1 MPMTLQ
7 GGPFIAPNVGL
18 HRITVKQYHK
28 MIADG
33 VFAEDERIELIE
45 GYLVEK
51 AVHDPIHDG
60 TISLVF
66 EEVMRIVPSGWIH
79 RIQSSITLSTSEPE
93 PDFILARGSIRTF
106 LKRHPGPAD
115 LGLVVEVANSSLEFD
130 RADKLRVYA
139 RAGIPTY
146 WIINVIDG
154 QVEVFERPSGADYA
168 SSAVYRKGDSV
179 PLTLDGVVVG
189 SIPADDLLP

>member
-7 GGPFIAPNVGL
+7 SGPFTALTPRIHL
-18 HRITVKQYHK
+18 ITVERYHR

-33 VFAEDERIELIE
+33 VFAENERIELIE
-45 GYLVEK
+45 GFLVEK
-51 AVHDPIHDG
+51 ALQDPIHAG
-60 TISLVF
+60 AIQKANRRL
-66 EEVMRIVPSGWIH
+66 MRIIPQAWEIRV
-79 RIQSSITLSTSEPE
+79 QSSITLARSEPE
-93 PDFILARGSIRTF
+93 PDLAIVREDTEGYMS
-106 LKRHPGPAD
+106 RHPGAAD
-115 LGLVVEVANSSLEFD
+115 LGIAIEVSNTSLEFD
-130 RADKLRVYA
+130 RADKLRIYA

-168 SSAVYRKGDSV
+168 SSSVYRKGDSV

-189 SIPADDLLP
+189 SIPADELLP